1 MKIIKSL
8 GMVLYLILVIILTIC
23 LFTINPFKGSKIGN
37 KTIIGLSNNVSNYK
51 KGSLLLVTK
60 EKIKVGD
67 NILYYDTSNGKKSL
81 ELSLVKKIINTNQTE
96 TTYVIKDNLFLS
108 DEYVLGTDKTI
119 KSIPFLGYI
128 YSILISSIGYLI
140 VVIIPITTY
149 FIMTLRKRKNA

>member
-1 MKIIKSL
+1 
-8 GMVLYLILVIILTIC
+8 MVLYLILIIILTVC

-37 KTIIGLSNNVSNYK
+37 RTIISLSNNLKSYK

-67 NILYYDTSNGKKSL
+67 DILYYDTSNGKKSL
-81 ELSLVKKIINTNQTE
+81 KITNVKKIINTNQTE
-96 TTYVIKDNLFLS
+96 TTYVVKNNLFLS

-149 FIMTLRKRKNA
+149 FIMTLRKRQNA

>member
-8 GMVLYLILVIILTIC
+8 GMVLYLILIIILIVC

-37 KTIIGLSNNVSNYK
+37 RTIISLSNNLKSYK
-51 KGSLLLVTK
+51 KGSLLIVTK

-67 NILYYDTSNGKKSL
+67 NILYYDTSKGKKSL
-81 ELSLVKKIINTNQTE
+81 EITNVKKIINTNQTE
-96 TTYVIKDNLFLS
+96 TTYVVKNNLFLS

-149 FIMTLRKRKNA
+149 FIMTLRKRQNA

>member
-8 GMVLYLILVIILTIC
+8 GMILYLILVIILTIC

-51 KGSLLLVTK
+51 KGNLLLVTK

>member
-8 GMVLYLILVIILTIC
+8 GMVLYLILIIILTVC

-37 KTIIGLSNNVSNYK
+37 RTIISLSNNLKGYK
-51 KGSLLLVTK
+51 KGSLLIVTK

-67 NILYYDTSNGKKSL
+67 NILYYDTSKGKKSL
-81 ELSLVKKIINTNQTE
+81 KNTNVKKIINTNQTE
-96 TTYVIKDNLFLS
+96 TTYVVKNNLFLS

-149 FIMTLRKRKNA
+149 FIMTLRKRQNA

>member
-8 GMVLYLILVIILTIC
+8 GMVLYLILIIILTVC
-23 LFTINPFKGSKIGN
+23 LFTINPFKGSKLGN
-37 KTIIGLSNNVSNYK
+37 RTIISLSNNLKGYK
-51 KGSLLLVTK
+51 KGSLLIVTK

-67 NILYYDTSNGKKSL
+67 NILYYDTSKGKKSL
-81 ELSLVKKIINTNQTE
+81 KITNVKKIINTNQTE
-96 TTYVIKDNLFLS
+96 TTYVVKNNLFLS

-149 FIMTLRKRKNA
+149 FIMTLRKRQNA

>member
-8 GMVLYLILVIILTIC
+8 GMVLYLILIIILTVC

-37 KTIIGLSNNVSNYK
+37 RTIISLSNNLKSYK
-51 KGSLLLVTK
+51 KGSLLIVTK

-67 NILYYDTSNGKKSL
+67 KILYYDTSKGKKSL
-81 ELSLVKKIINTNQTE
+81 KITNVKKIINTNQTE
-96 TTYVIKDNLFLS
+96 TTYVVKNNLFLS

-149 FIMTLRKRKNA
+149 FIMTLRKRQNA

>member
-8 GMVLYLILVIILTIC
+8 GMVLYLILIIILTVC

-37 KTIIGLSNNVSNYK
+37 RTTISLSNNLKSYK
-51 KGSLLLVTK
+51 KGSLLIVTK

-67 NILYYDTSNGKKSL
+67 NILYYDTSKGKKSL
-81 ELSLVKKIINTNQTE
+81 KITNVKKIINTNQTE
-96 TTYVIKDNLFLS
+96 TTYVVKNNLFLS

-149 FIMTLRKRKNA
+149 FIMTLRKRQNA

>member
-8 GMVLYLILVIILTIC
+8 GMVLYLILIIILTVC

-37 KTIIGLSNNVSNYK
+37 RTIISLSNNLKSYK
-51 KGSLLLVTK
+51 KGSLLIVTK

-67 NILYYDTSNGKKSL
+67 NILYYDTSKGKKSL
-81 ELSLVKKIINTNQTE
+81 EITNVKKIINTNQTE
-96 TTYVIKDNLFLS
+96 TTYVVKNNLFLS

-149 FIMTLRKRKNA
+149 FIMTLSKRQNA

>member
-8 GMVLYLILVIILTIC
+8 GMVLYLILIIILTVC

-37 KTIIGLSNNVSNYK
+37 RTIISLSNNLKGYK
-51 KGSLLLVTK
+51 KGSLLIVTK

-67 NILYYDTSNGKKSL
+67 NILYYDTSKGKKSL
-81 ELSLVKKIINTNQTE
+81 KITNVKKIMNTNQTE
-96 TTYVIKDNLFLS
+96 TTYVVKNNLFLS

-149 FIMTLRKRKNA
+149 FIMTLRKRQNA

>member
-8 GMVLYLILVIILTIC
+8 GMVLYLILIIILTVC

-37 KTIIGLSNNVSNYK
+37 RTIISLSNNLKGYK

-67 NILYYDTSNGKKSL
+67 NILYYDTSKGKKSL
-81 ELSLVKKIINTNQTE
+81 KITNVKKIINTNQTE
-96 TTYVIKDNLFLS
+96 TTYVVKNNLFLS

-149 FIMTLRKRKNA
+149 FIMTLRKRQNA

>member
-8 GMVLYLILVIILTIC
+8 GMVLYLILIIILTVC

-37 KTIIGLSNNVSNYK
+37 RTIISLSNNLKSYK
-51 KGSLLLVTK
+51 KGSLLIVTK
-60 EKIKVGD
+60 EKIKVGN
-67 NILYYDTSNGKKSL
+67 NILYYDTSKGKKNL
-81 ELSLVKKIINTNQTE
+81 EITNVKKIINTNQTE
-96 TTYVIKDNLFLS
+96 TTYVVKNNLFLS

-149 FIMTLRKRKNA
+149 FIMTLRKRQNA

>member
-8 GMVLYLILVIILTIC
+8 GMVLYLILIIILTVC

-37 KTIIGLSNNVSNYK
+37 RTIISLSNNLKGYK
-51 KGSLLLVTK
+51 KGSLLIVTK

-67 NILYYDTSNGKKSL
+67 NILYYDTSKGKKSL
-81 ELSLVKKIINTNQTE
+81 EITNVKKIINTNQTE
-96 TTYVIKDNLFLS
+96 TTYVVKNNLFLS
-108 DEYVLGTDKTI
+108 DEYVLGTNKTI

-149 FIMTLRKRKNA
+149 FIMTLRKRQNA

>member
-8 GMVLYLILVIILTIC
+8 GMVLYLILIVILTIC

-37 KTIIGLSNNVSNYK
+37 KTIISLSNNVNNYK

-67 NILYYDTSNGKKSL
+67 NILYYDTSNGKKKIEITS
-81 ELSLVKKIINTNQTE
+81 VKKIINTNQTE

-119 KSIPFLGYI
+119 KSIPFPGYI

>member
-8 GMVLYLILVIILTIC
+8 GMVLYLILIIILTVC

-37 KTIIGLSNNVSNYK
+37 RTIISLSNNLKSYK
-51 KGSLLLVTK
+51 KGSLLMVTK

-67 NILYYDTSNGKKSL
+67 NILYYDTSKGKKSL
-81 ELSLVKKIINTNQTE
+81 KITNVKKIINTNQTE
-96 TTYVIKDNLFLS
+96 TTYVVKNNLFLS

-149 FIMTLRKRKNA
+149 FIMTLRKRQNA

>member
-1 MKIIKSL
+1 
-8 GMVLYLILVIILTIC
+8 MVLYLILIIILTVC

-37 KTIIGLSNNVSNYK
+37 RTIISLSNNLKSYK
-51 KGSLLLVTK
+51 KGSLLIVTK

-67 NILYYDTSNGKKSL
+67 NILYYDTSKGKKNL
-81 ELSLVKKIINTNQTE
+81 EITNVKKIINTNQTE
-96 TTYVIKDNLFLS
+96 TTYVVKNNLFLS

-149 FIMTLRKRKNA
+149 FIMTLRKRQNA

>member
-1 MKIIKSL
+1 MPDDYQKLMS
-8 GMVLYLILVIILTIC
+8 G
-23 LFTINPFKGSKIGN
+23 FTIIS
-37 KTIIGLSNNVSNYK
+37 LSNNLKSYK
-51 KGSLLLVTK
+51 KGSLLIVTK

-67 NILYYDTSNGKKSL
+67 NILYYDTSKGKKSL
-81 ELSLVKKIINTNQTE
+81 KITNVKKIINTNQTE
-96 TTYVIKDNLFLS
+96 TTYVVKNNLFLS

-149 FIMTLRKRKNA
+149 FIMTLRKRQNA

>member
-8 GMVLYLILVIILTIC
+8 GMVLYLILIIILTVC

-37 KTIIGLSNNVSNYK
+37 RTIISLSNNLKGYK
-51 KGSLLLVTK
+51 KGSLLIVTK

-67 NILYYDTSNGKKSL
+67 NILYYDTSKGKKSL
-81 ELSLVKKIINTNQTE
+81 KITNVKKIINTNQTE
-96 TTYVIKDNLFLS
+96 TTYVVKNNLFLS

-149 FIMTLRKRKNA
+149 FIMTLRTRQNA

>member
-8 GMVLYLILVIILTIC
+8 GMVLYLILIVILTIC

-37 KTIIGLSNNVSNYK
+37 KTIISLSNNVNNYK

-67 NILYYDTSNGKKSL
+67 NILYYDTSNGKKKIEITS
-81 ELSLVKKIINTNQTE
+81 VKKIINTNQTE

>member
-8 GMVLYLILVIILTIC
+8 GMVLYLILIIILTVC

-37 KTIIGLSNNVSNYK
+37 RTIISLSNNLKSYK
-51 KGSLLLVTK
+51 KGSLLIVTK
-60 EKIKVGD
+60 EKIKIGD
-67 NILYYDTSNGKKSL
+67 NILYYDTSKGKKSL
-81 ELSLVKKIINTNQTE
+81 EITNVKKIINTNQTE
-96 TTYVIKDNLFLS
+96 TTYVVKNNLFLS

-149 FIMTLRKRKNA
+149 FIMTLRKRQNA

>member
-8 GMVLYLILVIILTIC
+8 GMVLYLILIIILTVC

-37 KTIIGLSNNVSNYK
+37 RTIISLSNNLKSYK
-51 KGSLLLVTK
+51 KGSLLIVTK

-67 NILYYDTSNGKKSL
+67 NILYYDTSKGKKNL
-81 ELSLVKKIINTNQTE
+81 EITNVKKIINTNQTE
-96 TTYVIKDNLFLS
+96 TTYVVKNNLFLS
-108 DEYVLGTDKTI
+108 DEYVLGTNKTI

-149 FIMTLRKRKNA
+149 FIMTLRKRQNA

>member
-8 GMVLYLILVIILTIC
+8 GMVLYLILIMILTVC

-37 KTIIGLSNNVSNYK
+37 RTIISLSNNLKSYK
-51 KGSLLLVTK
+51 KGSLLIVTK

-67 NILYYDTSNGKKSL
+67 NILYYDTSKGKKNL
-81 ELSLVKKIINTNQTE
+81 EITNVKKIINTNQTE
-96 TTYVIKDNLFLS
+96 TTYVVKNNLFLS

-149 FIMTLRKRKNA
+149 FIMTLRKRQNA

>member
-8 GMVLYLILVIILTIC
+8 GMVLYLILIIILTVC

-37 KTIIGLSNNVSNYK
+37 RTIISLSNNLKSYK
-51 KGSLLLVTK
+51 KGSLLIVTK

-67 NILYYDTSNGKKSL
+67 NILYYDTSKGKKSL
-81 ELSLVKKIINTNQTE
+81 EITNVKKIINTNQTE
-96 TTYVIKDNLFLS
+96 TTYVVKNNLFLS

-128 YSILISSIGYLI
+128 YSILISSIGYLM

-149 FIMTLRKRKNA
+149 FIMTLRKRQNA

>member
-1 MKIIKSL
+1 
-8 GMVLYLILVIILTIC
+8 MVLYLILIIILTVC

-37 KTIIGLSNNVSNYK
+37 RTIISLSNNLKSYK
-51 KGSLLLVTK
+51 KGSLLIVTK

-81 ELSLVKKIINTNQTE
+81 KITNVKKIINTNQTE
-96 TTYVIKDNLFLS
+96 TTYVVKNNLFLS

-128 YSILISSIGYLI
+128 YSILISSIGYLM

-149 FIMTLRKRKNA
+149 FIMTLRKRQNA

>member
-1 MKIIKSL
+1 MI
-8 GMVLYLILVIILTIC
+8 LYLILVIILTIC

-67 NILYYDTSNGKKSL
+67 NILYYDTSNGKKKIEITS
-81 ELSLVKKIINTNQTE
+81 VKKIINTNQTE
-96 TTYVIKDNLFLS
+96 TTYVINDNLFLS

>member
-1 MKIIKSL
+1 
-8 GMVLYLILVIILTIC
+8 MVLYLILIIILTVC

-37 KTIIGLSNNVSNYK
+37 RTIISLSNNLKSYK
-51 KGSLLLVTK
+51 KGSLLIVTK

-81 ELSLVKKIINTNQTE
+81 KITNVKKIINTNQTE
-96 TTYVIKDNLFLS
+96 TTYVVKNNLFLS

-140 VVIIPITTY
+140 VVIMPITTY
-149 FIMTLRKRKNA
+149 FIMTLRKRQNA

>member
-8 GMVLYLILVIILTIC
+8 GMILYLILIIILTVC

-37 KTIIGLSNNVSNYK
+37 RTIISLSNNLKSYK

-81 ELSLVKKIINTNQTE
+81 KITNVKKIINTNQTE
-96 TTYVIKDNLFLS
+96 TTYVVKNNLFLS

-149 FIMTLRKRKNA
+149 FIMTLRKRQNA

>member
-8 GMVLYLILVIILTIC
+8 GMVLYLILIIILTVC

-37 KTIIGLSNNVSNYK
+37 RTIISLSNNLKSYK
-51 KGSLLLVTK
+51 KGSLLIVTK

-81 ELSLVKKIINTNQTE
+81 KITNVKKIINTNQPE
-96 TTYVIKDNLFLS
+96 TTYVVKNNLFLS

-140 VVIIPITTY
+140 VVIMPITTY
-149 FIMTLRKRKNA
+149 FIMTLRKRQNA

>member
-1 MKIIKSL
+1 MI
-8 GMVLYLILVIILTIC
+8 LIIILTVC

-37 KTIIGLSNNVSNYK
+37 RTIISLSNNLKGYK
-51 KGSLLLVTK
+51 KGSLLIVTK

-67 NILYYDTSNGKKSL
+67 NILYYDTSKGKKSL
-81 ELSLVKKIINTNQTE
+81 KITNVKKIINTNQTE
-96 TTYVIKDNLFLS
+96 TTYVVKNNLFLS

-140 VVIIPITTY
+140 VVIMPITTY
-149 FIMTLRKRKNA
+149 FIMTLRKRQNA

>member
-8 GMVLYLILVIILTIC
+8 GMILYLILVIILTIC

-37 KTIIGLSNNVSNYK
+37 KTIIGLSNNLKSYK

-119 KSIPFLGYI
+119 KSIPFLGYF

>member
-8 GMVLYLILVIILTIC
+8 GMVLYLILIIILTVS

-37 KTIIGLSNNVSNYK
+37 RTIISLSNNLKGYK
-51 KGSLLLVTK
+51 KGSLLIVTK

-81 ELSLVKKIINTNQTE
+81 KITNVKKIINTNQTE
-96 TTYVIKDNLFLS
+96 TTYVVKNNLFLS
-108 DEYVLGTDKTI
+108 GEYVLGTDKTI
-119 KSIPFLGYI
+119 KSISFLGYI

-149 FIMTLRKRKNA
+149 FIMTLRKRQNA

>member
-8 GMVLYLILVIILTIC
+8 GMILYLILVIILTIC

-96 TTYVIKDNLFLS
+96 TTYAIKDNLFLS

>member
-1 MKIIKSL
+1 MI
-8 GMVLYLILVIILTIC
+8 LIIILTVC

-37 KTIIGLSNNVSNYK
+37 RTIISLSNNLKGYK
-51 KGSLLLVTK
+51 KGSLLIVTK

-67 NILYYDTSNGKKSL
+67 NILYYDTSKGKKSL
-81 ELSLVKKIINTNQTE
+81 KITNVKKIINTNQTE
-96 TTYVIKDNLFLS
+96 TTYVVKNNLFLS
-108 DEYVLGTDKTI
+108 DDYVLGTDKTI

-149 FIMTLRKRKNA
+149 FIMTLRKRQNA

>member
-1 MKIIKSL
+1 MI
-8 GMVLYLILVIILTIC
+8 LIIILTVC

-37 KTIIGLSNNVSNYK
+37 RTIISLSNNLKGYK
-51 KGSLLLVTK
+51 KGSLLIVTK

-67 NILYYDTSNGKKSL
+67 NILYYDTSKGKKSL
-81 ELSLVKKIINTNQTE
+81 RITNVKKIINTNQTE
-96 TTYVIKDNLFLS
+96 TTYVVKNNLFLS

-140 VVIIPITTY
+140 VVIMPITTY
-149 FIMTLRKRKNA
+149 FIMTLRKRQNA

>member
-8 GMVLYLILVIILTIC
+8 GMVLYLILIIILTVC

-37 KTIIGLSNNVSNYK
+37 RTIISLFNNLKSYK
-51 KGSLLLVTK
+51 KGSLLIVTK

-67 NILYYDTSNGKKSL
+67 NILYYDTSKGKKSL
-81 ELSLVKKIINTNQTE
+81 EITNVKKIINTNQTE
-96 TTYVIKDNLFLS
+96 TTYVVKNNLFLS
-108 DEYVLGTDKTI
+108 DEYVLGTNKTI

-149 FIMTLRKRKNA
+149 FIMTLRKRQNA

>member
-1 MKIIKSL
+1 
-8 GMVLYLILVIILTIC
+8 MVLYLILIIILTVC

-37 KTIIGLSNNVSNYK
+37 RTIISLSNNLKSYK
-51 KGSLLLVTK
+51 KGSLLIVTK

-81 ELSLVKKIINTNQTE
+81 KITNVKKIINTNQTE
-96 TTYVIKDNLFLS
+96 TTYVVKNNLFLS

-128 YSILISSIGYLI
+128 YSILISSIGYLT

-149 FIMTLRKRKNA
+149 FIMTLRKRQNA

>member
-8 GMVLYLILVIILTIC
+8 GMVLYLILIIILTVC

-37 KTIIGLSNNVSNYK
+37 RTIISLSNNLKSYK
-51 KGSLLLVTK
+51 KGSLLIVTK

-67 NILYYDTSNGKKSL
+67 NILYYDTSKGKKSL
-81 ELSLVKKIINTNQTE
+81 EITNVKKIINTNQTE
-96 TTYVIKDNLFLS
+96 TTYVVKNNLFLS
-108 DEYVLGTDKTI
+108 DEYVLGTNKTI

-149 FIMTLRKRKNA
+149 FIMTLRKRQNA

>member
-1 MKIIKSL
+1 MI
-8 GMVLYLILVIILTIC
+8 LIIILTVC

-37 KTIIGLSNNVSNYK
+37 RTIISLSNNLKGYK

-67 NILYYDTSNGKKSL
+67 NILYYDTSKGKKSL
-81 ELSLVKKIINTNQTE
+81 KITNVKKIINTNQTE
-96 TTYVIKDNLFLS
+96 TTYVVKNNLFLS

-149 FIMTLRKRKNA
+149 FIMTLRKRQNA

>member
-1 MKIIKSL
+1 MKIIKIL
-8 GMVLYLILVIILTIC
+8 GMVLYLILIIILTVC

-37 KTIIGLSNNVSNYK
+37 RTIISLSNNLKSYK
-51 KGSLLLVTK
+51 KGSLLIVTK

-67 NILYYDTSNGKKSL
+67 NILYYDTSKGKKSL
-81 ELSLVKKIINTNQTE
+81 EITNVKKIINTNQTE
-96 TTYVIKDNLFLS
+96 TTYVVKNNLFLS

-149 FIMTLRKRKNA
+149 FIMTLRKRQNA

>member
-8 GMVLYLILVIILTIC
+8 GMVLYLILIIILTVC
-23 LFTINPFKGSKIGN
+23 LFTINSFKGSKIGN
-37 KTIIGLSNNVSNYK
+37 RTIISLSNNLKGYK
-51 KGSLLLVTK
+51 KGSLLIVTK

-67 NILYYDTSNGKKSL
+67 NILYYDTSKGKKSL
-81 ELSLVKKIINTNQTE
+81 KITNVKKIINTNQTE
-96 TTYVIKDNLFLS
+96 TTYVVKNNLFLS

-149 FIMTLRKRKNA
+149 FIMTLRKRQNA